1 MCRVEPRIWQGIIL
15 LNQHP
20 CIYIIFQCVAALIK
34 AVLRI
39 VDFWFI
45 LLVKTWPQGCHDPVT
60 CVRAARG
67 PARMGS
73 VSSVSAVYSTVDTH
87 WRASLPDGPKI
98 GEQVL
103 QIFLPLSHFLGVRV
117 EA

>member
-1 MCRVEPRIWQGIIL
+1 M
-15 LNQHP
+15 
-20 CIYIIFQCVAALIK
+20 
-34 AVLRI
+34 
-39 VDFWFI
+39 DFWFV
-45 LLVKTWPQGCHDPVT
+45 LLVKTCPQGYHDLVI

-67 PARMGS
+67 PAQMGS
-73 VSSVSAVYSTVDTH
+73 VSSASAVYITVDTNWH
-87 WRASLPDGPKI
+87 ASLPDGPKI